1 MPDQPIRHRRL
12 ALVLVVL
19 GCIVAFVA
27 MFSVWVNRQVLNT
40 DNWTATSSQLLEQ
53 KVIRDQVAGF
63 LVDQLYEN
71 VDVEAEIRN
80 ALPPRAQPLAG
91 PAAGAL
97 RTFAERAARELLAR
111 PRAQLA
117 WEGANRNAH
126 ELLLRVLDGGGSVVS
141 TNGGVVVLDLK
152 SLLEETQ
159 ARIGIGGR
167 VAARLPDDAAEITI
181 LRSDQLAAAQ
191 DGLKILRPL
200 PIVLVSLSLLLF
212 AIALIISPGWR
223 RKAVRAYGIGFIAA
237 GALGLAAIAILSD
250 TVVGSLAKTEA
261 AEPAIE
267 ATMTIGTSLLHEI
280 AVSTIGYGVLMWLGA
295 LLAGP
300 TTRRHRDPA
309 LPGAVSAR
317 AGDRLRRVPGA
328 PRHRH
333 PVVGA
338 DAGHAQPRHRD
349 PAGHP
354 DRHRLRGPAPSDRP
368 RVPGRRP
375 QGRGAARPRAAR
387 PRVGL
392 GPRVGER
399 GPRRRGAPG
408 FRGRGRGAGRRPSR
422 GARAARPPARHGDA
436 RRRGVPRRE
445 AAHPQCSRALKAIRN
460 PPIRPTASACR
471 IEAGTLLP
479 DRRPPK

>member
-1 MPDQPIRHRRL
+1 MRCRR
-12 ALVLVVL
+12 APSRWP
-19 GCIVAFVA
+19 G
-27 MFSVWVNRQVLNT
+27 R
-40 DNWTATSSQLLEQ
+40 
-53 KVIRDQVAGF
+53 
-63 LVDQLYEN
+63 
-71 VDVEAEIRN
+71 
-80 ALPPRAQPLAG
+80 PRAPCG
-91 PAAGAL
+91 
-97 RTFAERAARELLAR
+97 RFAERAARELLAR

-126 ELLLRVLDGGGSVVS
+126 ELLLRVLEGGGSVIS

-159 ARIGIGGR
+159 ARVGIGGR

-267 ATMTIGTSLLHEI
+267 ATLTIATSLLHEI

-300 TTRRHRDPA
+300 TRAATAIRRFLAPYLREPGFAYGGLLLLLGVGILWWAPTPATRNPVTAILLAILIAIGFEGLRRQTGREFPDADRRVAEQHGRER
-309 LPGAVSAR
+309 LAR
-317 AGDRLRRVPGA
+317 AT
-328 PRHRH
+328 
-333 PVVGA
+333 
-338 DAGHAQPRHRD
+338 
-349 PAGHP
+349 
-354 DRHRLRGPAPSDRP
+354 
-368 RVPGRRP
+368 
-375 QGRGAARPRAAR
+375 AAVKQWAS
-387 PRVGL
+387 GM
-392 GPRVGER
+392 
-399 GPRRRGAPG
+399 PRRRRRRRP
-408 FRGRGRGAGRRPSR
+408 GAGRPRR
-422 GARAARPPARHGDA
+422 AARAARPPARRGDA
-436 RRRGVPRRE
+436 RRRRVPRRE
-445 AAHPQCSRALKAIRN
+445 AAHPQCSRDLNRMRN

-471 IEAGTLLP
+471 IEAGTLRP
-479 DRRPPK
+479 DSRPPK

>member
-53 KVIRDQVAGF
+53 KVIRDQVAGY

-97 RTFAERAARELLAR
+97 RTFAERAAREVLAR

-126 ELLLRVLDGGGSVVS
+126 KLLLRVLDGGGSVVS

-223 RKAVRAYGIGFIAA
+223 RQAVRAYGIGFIAA

-261 AEPAIE
+261 GEPAIE

-300 TTRRHRDPA
+300 TTVATAIRRFLAPYLREPA
-309 LPGAVSAR
+309 IAYAAFLVLLGIGILWWAPTPATRNPATAIPLAILIAIGFEGLRRLTGREFPDADRRVAEQHGRERLAR
-317 AGDRLRRVPGA
+317 AWASIREWASAGHDAVARRASGAAAAAPADDRLVALEQLG
-328 PRHRH
+328 
-333 PVVGA
+333 
-338 DAGHAQPRHRD
+338 
-349 PAGHP
+349 
-354 DRHRLRGPAPSDRP
+354 RLHD
-368 RVPGRRP
+368 
-375 QGRGAARPRAAR
+375 
-387 PRVGL
+387 
-392 GPRVGER
+392 
-399 GPRRRGAPG
+399 
-408 FRGRGRGAGRRPSR
+408 
-422 GARAARPPARHGDA
+422 
-436 RRRGVPRRE
+436 
-445 AAHPQCSRALKAIRN
+445 
-460 PPIRPTASACR
+460 T
-471 IEAGTLLP
+471 GTLDDEEFRAEKQRILSAAGP
-479 DRRPPK
+479 

>member
-40 DNWTATSSQLLEQ
+40 DNWTATSSQLLEK

-91 PAAGAL
+91 PAAGAV

-126 ELLLRVLDGGGSVVS
+126 KLLLRVLDGGGSVVS

-159 ARIGIGGR
+159 ARIGVGGR

-223 RKAVRAYGIGFIAA
+223 RQAVRAYGIGFIAA

-261 AEPAIE
+261 GEPAIE

-300 TTRRHRDPA
+300 TTVATAIRRFLAPYLREPA
-309 LPGAVSAR
+309 IAYAAFLVLLGIGILWWAPTPATRNPATAIPLAILIAIGFEGLRRLTGREFPDADRRVAEQHGRERLAR
-317 AGDRLRRVPGA
+317 AWVSIREWASAGHDAVARRASGGAAAAAPADDRLVALEQLG
-328 PRHRH
+328 
-333 PVVGA
+333 
-338 DAGHAQPRHRD
+338 
-349 PAGHP
+349 
-354 DRHRLRGPAPSDRP
+354 RLHD
-368 RVPGRRP
+368 
-375 QGRGAARPRAAR
+375 
-387 PRVGL
+387 
-392 GPRVGER
+392 
-399 GPRRRGAPG
+399 
-408 FRGRGRGAGRRPSR
+408 
-422 GARAARPPARHGDA
+422 
-436 RRRGVPRRE
+436 
-445 AAHPQCSRALKAIRN
+445 
-460 PPIRPTASACR
+460 T
-471 IEAGTLLP
+471 GTLDDEEFRAEKQRILSAAGP
-479 DRRPPK
+479 